1 MKRRFLT
8 SLFAV
13 CVVLCAVVPVAA
25 ELRPRYVVLDTLP
38 EIARFTD
45 FTFGRVWEVTAG
57 PRVSIAASYT
67 STSDVAIEAIRFGIV
82 MLDYF
87 NEIVADYKV
96 SVLGQ
101 IEPGVTDSL
110 RQDVPL
116 LARRTPLTGFIWVD
130 AARLS
135 DGRLI
140 RVPREDVERMMD
152 EHLRAA
158 R

>member
-1 MKRRFLT
+1 MKRTVLASVF
-8 SLFAV
+8 V
-13 CVVLCAVVPVAA
+13 ICVALCVAGPAAA
-25 ELRPRYVVLDTLP
+25 ELRPRYVALDTLP
-38 EIARFTD
+38 QIATLSD
-45 FTFGRVWEVTAG
+45 FTFGRIWEMTAG
-57 PRVSIAASYT
+57 ARVTVAASYAI
-67 STSDVAIEAIRFGIV
+67 TSDVAIEAIRFGIV

-140 RVPREDVERMMD
+140 RVPREDVESLMSAY
-152 EHLRAA
+152 LGGQ
-158 R
+158 

>member
-1 MKRRFLT
+1 MKRTVLASVFVICVTL
-8 SLFAV
+8 
-13 CVVLCAVVPVAA
+13 CVVGPAAA
-25 ELRPRYVVLDTLP
+25 ELRPRYVALDTLP
-38 EIARFTD
+38 QIATLSD

>member
-1 MKRRFLT
+1 
-8 SLFAV
+8 
-13 CVVLCAVVPVAA
+13 VA
-25 ELRPRYVVLDTLP
+25 LDTLP
-38 EIARFTD
+38 QIATLSD

>member
-1 MKRRFLT
+1 MKRTVLASVF
-8 SLFAV
+8 V
-13 CVVLCAVVPVAA
+13 ICVALCVAGPAAA
-25 ELRPRYVVLDTLP
+25 ELRPRYVALDTLP
-38 EIARFTD
+38 QIATLSD
-45 FTFGRVWEVTAG
+45 FTFGRIWEMTAG
-57 PRVSIAASYT
+57 ARVTVAASYAI
-67 STSDVAIEAIRFGIV
+67 TSDVAIEAIRFGIV

-140 RVPREDVERMMD
+140 RVPREDVD
-152 EHLRAA
+152 SLASAHLGGQ
-158 R
+158 

>member
-1 MKRRFLT
+1 MTRRVLA

-13 CVVLCAVVPVAA
+13 CVTLCAVGPAIA
-25 ELRPRYVVLDTLP
+25 ELRPRYVALDTLP
-38 EIARFTD
+38 QIATVSD
-45 FTFGRVWEVTAG
+45 FTFGRIWEVTAG
-57 PRVSIAASYT
+57 ARVTVAASYAI
-67 STSDVAIEAIRFGIV
+67 TSDVAIEAIRFGIV

-116 LARRTPLTGFIWVD
+116 LARRTPLTGFMWLD

-140 RVPREDVERMMD
+140 RVPREDVESLMSVY
-152 EHLRAA
+152 LGGQ
-158 R
+158 

>member
-1 MKRRFLT
+1 MKRTVLASVF
-8 SLFAV
+8 V
-13 CVVLCAVVPVAA
+13 ICVALCVAGPAAA
-25 ELRPRYVVLDTLP
+25 ELRPRYVALDTLP
-38 EIARFTD
+38 QIATLSD
-45 FTFGRVWEVTAG
+45 FTFGRIWEVTAG
-57 PRVSIAASYT
+57 AKVTVAASYAI
-67 STSDVAIEAIRFGIV
+67 TSDVAIEAIRFGIV

-140 RVPREDVERMMD
+140 RVPREDVERMMG
-152 EHLRAA
+152 ERLYGR
-158 R
+158 